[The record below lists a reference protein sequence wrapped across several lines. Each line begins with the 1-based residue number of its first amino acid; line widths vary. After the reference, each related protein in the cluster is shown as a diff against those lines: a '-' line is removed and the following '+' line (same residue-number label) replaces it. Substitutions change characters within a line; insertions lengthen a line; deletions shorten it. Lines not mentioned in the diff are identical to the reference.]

1 MRIFSRISHKMILT
15 FLLVSVI
22 PISIAGIYSINLA
35 TDSFES
41 ITLEYTQYDLASAA
55 EEIYDF
61 INYNKSDV
69 IFLSKSPAMR
79 DYFLALSTHSE
90 SEINRW
96 RGLLEEHILIFSE
109 SKNIYEKVSYIDE
122 DGNNVITIES
132 DGATYRAIPDPSG
145 NVSTRQ
151 YFIEAM
157 KLDEDQCFVTAA
169 SPSSSSRTT
178 LITYAVP
185 VFDSFDRRRGII
197 YSTMSAEYFLKPLNE
212 SILLEGPTKPVSS
225 LFLIS
230 NTNVY
235 LTHRVGEDMDSGSI
249 VEIASLVLSGRED
262 ITSGGSGTISDLKDW
277 IITYTPIYF
286 DLNDTEEFL
295 VLIEVTEKAAVFS
308 KVETFSNAFLILIS
322 SAIFISIVAAIIIT
336 QTITRPLN
344 ELMAG
349 TKRIAKKDLS
359 FQIRSRSDDE
369 FGFLANSFNEMA
381 QELEIAYSELE
392 DKVKQRT
399 IRLQLANEKLT
410 ALIKELKEANER
422 TKEASKLKSQ
432 FIANMSH
439 ELRTPLNSI
448 IGFTDVLLDDENLEE
463 DQKDYLRTILK
474 NSENLLQ
481 LINDMLDLSKIE
493 ANKMD
498 IVYQKVK
505 VEELL
510 RRVHKLMSPLVTEK
524 NIDIDYECEPN
535 LEMYVDKSK
544 LRQMMIN
551 LLTNAIKFNK
561 IGGKVRTKV
570 TYDDENKEFVRF
582 EIWDSG
588 IGIHEDNYDAIFDEF
603 QQIDGTETRDY
614 QGTGLGLAI
623 TKKFIE
629 MMGGKIWV
637 ESKYGEWS
645 KFTFILPKS
654 VGEKKDDA

>member
-1 MRIFSRISHKMILT
+1 MILT

-35 TDSFES
+35 TDSFQAL
-41 ITLEYTQYDLASAA
+41 TLEHTQYDLSSAA

-69 IFLSKSPAMR
+69 TYLSKSPALR
-79 DYFLALSTHSE
+79 DYFLSKATHSE
-90 SEINRW
+90 SEIARW
-96 RGLLEEHILIFSE
+96 QGLLEEHMLIFCE
-109 SKNIYEKVSYIDE
+109 SRGIYEKVSYIDE
-122 DGNNVITIES
+122 EGNVVITIES
-132 DGATYRAIPDPSG
+132 DGATYEILDGDLG
-145 NVSTRQ
+145 NVSTSL
-151 YFIEAM
+151 YFTEAM
-157 KLDEDQCFVTAA
+157 ELEEDQCFITTA
-169 SPSSSSRTT
+169 STSSTTRTT
-178 LITYAVP
+178 LVTYAVP
-185 VFDSFDRRRGII
+185 VFDEQGNRRGII
-197 YSTMSAEYFLKPLNE
+197 YSSMSAEYFLKPLNE
-212 SILLEGPTKPVSS
+212 SILLDEQTSTLSS

-235 LTHRVGEDMDSGSI
+235 LTHRVGDDMDSGSI
-249 VEIASLVLSGRED
+249 VEIASIVLSGRED
-262 ITSGGSGTISDLKDW
+262 LTSGDSGTISDLKDW

-295 VLIEVTEKAAVFS
+295 VLIEVTEKEAVFS
-308 KVETFSNAFLILIS
+308 KVETFSDAFLILIS
-322 SAIFISIVAAIIIT
+322 SAMLISIFAAIIIA
-336 QTITRPLN
+336 QTITRPLK
-344 ELMAG
+344 ELIAG

-359 FQIRSRSDDE
+359 FQIKSSSDDE

-399 IRLQLANEKLT
+399 IRLQLANEKLKS
-410 ALIKELKEANER
+410 LIRELKDANER

-448 IGFTDVLLDDENLEE
+448 IGFTDVLLDDDSLNDE
-463 DQKDYLRTILK
+463 QTDYLRTILK

-481 LINDMLDLSKIE
+481 LINDILDLSKIE

-498 IVYQKVK
+498 IIYQRVK
-505 VEELL
+505 VGELL
-510 RRVHKLMSPLVTEK
+510 RRVHKLMSPLVAEK
-524 NIDIDYECEPN
+524 DIDIEYEYEPD

-544 LRQMMIN
+544 LRQVMIN

-561 IGGKVRTKV
+561 IGGKIRTRV
-570 TYDDENKEFVRF
+570 AYEDDEKEFVRF
-582 EIWDSG
+582 EVWDSG
-588 IGIHEDNYDAIFDEF
+588 IGIREKDFDAIFDEF

-623 TKKFIE
+623 SKKFIE

-645 KFTFILPKS
+645 RFTFILPISAGSKN
-654 VGEKKDDA
+654 DDSQKNPDSG